1 MIMAGIHSMDMMPIM
16 TTEDTEMVAVVEVVV
31 DTGEAIIIMAEDD
44 IASNSNIIRA
54 EEVDKDIMETID
66 EMDGDIR
73 IGIHSNTTGR
83 VDMDI
88 LAAVI
93 R

>member
-1 MIMAGIHSMDMMPIM
+1 
-16 TTEDTEMVAVVEVVV
+16 
-31 DTGEAIIIMAEDD
+31 MAEDD
-44 IASNSNIIRA
+44 TASNSNIIRA

-66 EMDGDIR
+66 EMDGDIK

-93 R
+93 RYDSKFRDCMLRCNTCSEWAPEREL